1 MATIDYS
8 TIEGFDTMTA
18 EQKVEA
24 LLKVDVPEKVD
35 LSAYVSKAQFDK
47 TASELADA
55 KKQVKAKMTEDEAQR
70 AKEAEEKQQIIDEL
84 NALKKQSA
92 ISGYV
97 NSYLAMGYDEKL
109 AKDTAEALFNG
120 NMDKVFENQQAYN
133 AAKEKS
139 LRAEIMKATPGP
151 NGAGGGGEA
160 KKANVELA
168 AQLGKEKN
176 ASLQSSNDIVS
187 MYTK

>member
-35 LSAYVSKAQFDK
+35 LSAYVPKATADK
-47 TASELADA
+47 YASEAADY
-55 KKQVKAKMTEDEAQR
+55 KKQLAAKMTDDEKA
-70 AKEAEEKQQIIDEL
+70 AKEAAEEHQKIVDEL

-120 NMDKVFENQQAYN
+120 NMDKVFENQKTFHELQ
-133 AAKEKS
+133 KKVI
-139 LRAEIMKATPGP
+139 RAEVMKDTPGP

-176 ASLQSSNDIVS
+176 ASLQNSNDIVS